1 MISEIHL
8 HVNAGIEDA
17 VSEFLLAQGSMGT
30 VVDISEGKGQPIVK
44 GYFYEHDKDE
54 IAIGISLILA
64 ANNME
69 ISAVSI
75 DWFVV
80 EDKNWAN
87 AWKEYA
93 KPIPTG
99 QRLLILPS
107 WLEAEP
113 GTSRQIIRMDPEM
126 AFGSGSHETT
136 RGCLEAF
143 EKIASQRDLGHV
155 LDMGTGS
162 GVLAIGAVLLGAKR
176 VTAVD
181 NDPIAVETAIKNCQI
196 NRADSNIS
204 VILSERP
211 PSGLFATIVANIL
224 AEVLI
229 DIRWSLVEVLAS
241 GGSLILSGI
250 LDEQA
255 DDVIAAYKK
264 CGLLIIDALP
274 MGEWV
279 TLVFT
284 KE

>member
-8 HVNAGIEDA
+8 RVTADIEDA

-30 VVDISEGKGQPIVK
+30 VIDISEGKEQPLVK
-44 GYFYEHDKDE
+44 GYFYEHDKNE
-54 IAIGISLILA
+54 IAVGISLIIA

-75 DWFVV
+75 DWLSV
-80 EDKNWAN
+80 EDKDWAN
-87 AWKEYA
+87 AWKEHA

-99 QRLLILPS
+99 QQLLILPS
-107 WLEAEP
+107 WLEAGP
-113 GTSRQIIRMDPEM
+113 GNSRKIIRMDPEM

-143 EKIASQRDLGHV
+143 EKIANQRALGHV

-162 GVLAIGAVLLGAKR
+162 GVLAIGAILLGADR

-204 VILSERP
+204 VVLSELP
-211 PSGLFATIVANIL
+211 PSGPFATIVANIL
-224 AEVLI
+224 ADVLI
-229 DIRWSLVEVLAS
+229 DIRTSLIEVLAS

-250 LDEQA
+250 LVEQA

-264 CGLLIIDALP
+264 CGLLQIDTLHL
-274 MGEWV
+274 GEWV